1 MNNNQLKDKRIILYS
16 RVSSDEQAEKGYSLD
31 AQEEHLRKWSER
43 NQCSILLHY
52 REEGASAKTFERP
65 AFKKFL
71 ALVKE
76 NRNITDYFLVQ
87 RWDRFSR
94 NMEEAL
100 TMIKKLQKQGIIVNA
115 TDQWIDFED
124 PNHSLLLAI
133 HLATPQVE
141 NDLKSCR
148 TSSGMRRAMKE
159 GRWIAGAPKGYS
171 FMPDGLGKSKLV
183 PNEKAVFIKEAFRE
197 ISEGNKYLSS
207 VRLNLSRKGFYCSK
221 SHFSRILRNVAYI
234 GKVKVPPFK
243 DEPEMIVDGQ
253 HEALVSESVF
263 YAVQDMLDG
272 KRIRKAPRGEEEIF
286 VLRGFVACPICE
298 KFMTSSF
305 SRGKSGQKYPYYHCK
320 TRECQ
325 ARYPAEKVNQWIL
338 KLFASFRLSKNVAE
352 LFKAVMVEIFQTRN
366 KESRSTMTLLEK
378 QIAELEAKTLKV
390 ELKYA
395 NDELPQDSFI
405 RVKSAYQKE
414 LIELKSKKSSS
425 QAVEGDY
432 NKYLSFVLGFLEKI
446 DFYYEQATLEVKRKI
461 LSSTLGKKIIF
472 EGNSGRTPFCNSVIT
487 LSTKFKADFEASEK
501 ETDGLKMPSV
511 PFGTPSDPLVEH
523 VNAIFILHQ
532 YVRLAG

>member
-1 MNNNQLKDKRIILYS
+1 MNNQLKDKRVILYS
-16 RVSSDEQAEKGYSLD
+16 RVSSDEQAEKGYSLG
-31 AQEEHLRKWSER
+31 AQEEHLKKWCER
-43 NQCSILLHY
+43 HQTNILTHF
-52 REEGASAKTFERP
+52 REEGASAKSFERP
-65 AFKKFL
+65 EFKKFL

-76 NRNITDYFLVQ
+76 NKSITDYFLVQ

-100 TMIKKLQKQGIIVNA
+100 TMIKKLQKLGIIVNA

-124 PNHSLLLAI
+124 PNHTLLLAI

-148 TSSGMRRAMKE
+148 TASGMRRAMKE

-171 FMPDGLGKSKLV
+171 FMQDGLGKSKLV
-183 PNEKAVFIKEAFRE
+183 PNEEAIFVKEAFKE
-197 ISEGNKYLSS
+197 ISEGNKYLQGL
-207 VRLNLSRKGFYCSK
+207 RLNLSKKGFYCGK
-221 SHFSRILRNVAYI
+221 SQFSRLLRNVAYM
-234 GKVKVPPFK
+234 GKVKVPLFK

-253 HEALVSESVF
+253 HEALVSESIF

-395 NDELPQDSFI
+395 NDELPQDSFV

-414 LIELKSKKSSS
+414 LIELKSRKASS

-461 LSSTLGKKIIF
+461 LCSTLGKKIIF

-487 LSTKFKADFEASEK
+487 LSTKFKADFEALEK

-511 PFGTPSDPLVEH
+511 PCGTPKGIRTPVL
-523 VNAIFILHQ
+523 
-532 YVRLAG
+532 RLRI